1 MSGVTNRLI
10 EAARRASQGDTAA
23 GGALVESLRQQHRAA
38 LAVLVLGETARAAID
53 RELEEVLAEG
63 KRLYDGTAMLRE
75 LTPRTLDIISSLGER
90 LCAPNVCRCAK
101 PAWNKKPFHRGD
113 RADRH

>member
-1 MSGVTNRLI
+1 LRQH
-10 EAARRASQGDTAA
+10 AAPAKAIRAA

-63 KRLYDGTAMLRE
+63 KPPLR
-75 LTPRTLDIISSLGER
+75 RNRDAAR
-90 LCAPNVCRCAK
+90 N
-101 PAWNKKPFHRGD
+101 
-113 RADRH
+113 